1 MTRPKQNPR
10 TFLGASNL
18 ELEVDLAPK
27 NITVENE
34 GRSGRL
40 FQVAGGFI
48 GLRRHFIQYG
58 KCLLADFPA
67 HHSEIPH
74 VVNIVPCPD
83 SIAQLSFFSGNL
95 DPDRKSTRL
104 NSS

>member
-10 TFLGASNL
+10 TFRRASNL

-27 NITVENE
+27 NTTVENE
-34 GRSGRL
+34 GRSRRL

-48 GLRRHFIQYG
+48 GHRRHFIQYG

-74 VVNIVPCPD
+74 VINIVPCPD
-83 SIAQLSFFSGNL
+83 SIAQL
-95 DPDRKSTRL
+95 DRKSTRL
-104 NSS
+104 NSSHL